1 MLELVSMVSSV
12 KIQQLAVPFKE
23 LRANSETAKYQ
34 SCSELGSQ
42 VPSVGTLVPLDSE
55 IQVVAVQNLIKQIIF
70 SYSAEELSHSRDRK
84 RSLRIYNVLMAII
97 FTKALIGQR

>member
-55 IQVVAVQNLIKQIIF
+55 IQVVAVQNLIEWFKIT
-70 SYSAEELSHSRDRK
+70 L
-84 RSLRIYNVLMAII
+84 V
-97 FTKALIGQR
+97 ALIIVSTRLFIF